1 MKVRFYSFWVNRP
14 PTEFW
19 GDQDWEMTVDL
30 PDGAQVAGV
39 MSSSAGYEVIL
50 MEEVTEE

>member
-19 GDQDWEMTVDL
+19 GEQDWDVTVDI
-30 PDGAQVAGV
+30 PDGARVICAV
-39 MSSSAGYEVIL
+39 PSSVGYEVIL
-50 MEEVTEE
+50 MEEVPDE